1 MSKLP
6 PVEPV
11 LENPELAVP
20 VIVTVKAVETA
31 RNIDTL
37 HDAYGRLVGAYQPAP
52 VVDPST
58 LNPTS
63 SGGTFI
69 ASRPR
74 RGPDGKIIVGVQAP
88 PVYQPPSSSPSSGTY
103 IISRNPTQPQ
113 PPPLPLDIT
122 HNDPLDDNSSTG
134 EDPVNLPFDDEDD
147 LGGGPFFDVP
157 LEETLGGAGGALPT
171 GLRRRGGSSGSRA
184 PQRDMERGE
193 EVVATDAD
201 AEGEEPEGGGVS
213 LLPVEVVTSCSS
225 YWWDCRCWYFST
237 S

>member
-69 ASRPR
+69 ASRL
-74 RGPDGKIIVGVQAP
+74 VLLS
-88 PVYQPPSSSPSSGTY
+88 VYDFLYTE
-103 IISRNPTQPQ
+103 
-113 PPPLPLDIT
+113 LC
-122 HNDPLDDNSSTG
+122 
-134 EDPVNLPFDDEDD
+134 
-147 LGGGPFFDVP
+147 
-157 LEETLGGAGGALPT
+157 
-171 GLRRRGGSSGSRA
+171 
-184 PQRDMERGE
+184 
-193 EVVATDAD
+193 
-201 AEGEEPEGGGVS
+201 S
-213 LLPVEVVTSCSS
+213 L
-225 YWWDCRCWYFST
+225 
-237 S
+237 